1 MTEISYSYKLHERK
15 NKIISGTSFK
25 TNYMK
30 TNNHAEE
37 IVNNV

>member
-1 MTEISYSYKLHERK
+1 MTEIFYAYKLHEKK
-15 NKIISGTSFK
+15 NKVISGTSFQ

-37 IVNNV
+37 IDNNV